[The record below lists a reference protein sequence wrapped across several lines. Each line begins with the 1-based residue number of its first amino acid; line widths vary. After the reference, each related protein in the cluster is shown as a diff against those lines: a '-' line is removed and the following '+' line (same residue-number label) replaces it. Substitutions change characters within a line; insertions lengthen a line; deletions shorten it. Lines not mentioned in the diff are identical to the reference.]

1 MKYHLYI
8 YGLYILNISADL
20 IKFHIKTPT
29 NTHTYRYSKPY
40 NSVVVQIS
48 LPSILNIISAVL
60 QHVSAEPAI
69 TDYSRHRHG
78 VNNKNLDRNLLK

>member
-1 MKYHLYI
+1 MTYHLYI

-20 IKFHIKTPT
+20 IKFHLKPQPI
-29 NTHTYRYSKPY
+29 HTLTDIVSHIILSLSK
-40 NSVVVQIS
+40 SVS
-48 LPSILNIISAVL
+48 HRFLNIISAVS